1 LEHRDV
7 TDTDHRHVREAGRA
21 TGADNDGM
29 RSDLRRLAARLP
41 HAPGVYRFRDARGR
55 VLYVGRATELR
66 ARVASYGGD
75 LGDRRHLQRM
85 VPQVTRVEAVECDS
99 VHEAAWL
106 ERNLLEEAL
115 PRWNRTAGGEEVPAY
130 LRLDARPATAGLRL
144 THEAGRPAAGVRI
157 FGPYLG
163 GTRTRLAIS
172 ALHRVH
178 PLAAAGSALTG
189 AERELAARR
198 GVNAADREQLGEA
211 VAAVLRRDPAAVAT
225 ARQELERVRD
235 RAAAALA
242 FELAGRVQEEL
253 RALAWVTAPQQVT
266 TLEPA
271 DLTVRGWA
279 DGWLVSF
286 AVRSGRVRSWQQRRC
301 ARPPQ
306 EPPAGWAR
314 FARRNAE
321 LAAALARPAA

>member
-1 LEHRDV
+1 
-7 TDTDHRHVREAGRA
+7 
-21 TGADNDGM
+21 M
-29 RSDLRRLAARLP
+29 RPEIRRLAAGLP
-41 HAPGVYRFRDARGR
+41 SAPGVYRFRDARGR

-66 ARVASYGGD
+66 ARVGSYGGD
-75 LGDRRHLQRM
+75 LRDRRHLRRM
-85 VPQVTRVEAVECDS
+85 IPQVTRIEAVACDS

-106 ERNLLEEAL
+106 ERNLLEESL

-144 THEAGRPAAGVRI
+144 THEAGQPVAGVRV

-163 GTRTRLAIS
+163 GTRARLAVS

-178 PLAAAGSALTG
+178 PLSATGSGLSG

-198 GVNAADREQLGEA
+198 GVGDREELAEA
-211 VAAVLRRDPAAVAT
+211 VAAVLRRDPVAVAT

-253 RALAWVTAPQQVT
+253 RALGWVTAAQQVT
-266 TLEPA
+266 TLEPV
-271 DLTVRGWA
+271 DLLVRGWA
-279 DGWLVSF
+279 DGWQVSF
-286 AVRSGRVRSWQQRRC
+286 AVRAGRVRSWSQRRC

-306 EPPAGWAR
+306 EPPAAWAG

-321 LAAALARPAA
+321 LAATLARLAQ